1 MDKNILTVLDLP
13 SSIIYYKEL
22 HQQQPSTSEWHRTL
36 PDSSMTVADLTE
48 WFNINQQVSCF

>member
-22 HQQQPSTSEWHRTL
+22 HQQQPSTSE
-36 PDSSMTVADLTE
+36 
-48 WFNINQQVSCF
+48 